1 MSDSTEDLT
10 RKIKAK
16 ASELGFDAVGVAPAT
31 AIPEDRL
38 LTWLKSGYH
47 GKMDYMARQAEKRLD
62 PDKVLPGVRSVLC
75 VLLDYYHAYDLPY
88 EQPSLGVISRYASGE
103 EYHQLIQDKLRQLL
117 TGIRSLVPQVGAR
130 FYVDTGPVMDKY
142 WAAQAGLGWLGKH
155 TNLLDRDRGSW
166 FFLGEILL
174 DVELEYDQPSLD
186 FCGSCTRCID
196 ACPTDAIVDPYVL
209 DARRCISYLTIEL
222 RDDIPS
228 EFREPMGNLVFGCD
242 ICQDVCPWNRSAPD
256 SSVAEFRP
264 RELNWQPELK
274 QLAQITPEQFPERFR
289 NSPIKRAK
297 WRGLMRNVAVAMGN
311 SRDPGMVSE
320 LCNLLDSEEALVRR
334 HAAWALAQIATSDAL
349 ESIRRRLDQE
359 QDPLTRTTLERLLAP
374 VAPDESNPT
383 ERGRAQRTMS
393 SDH

>member
-1 MSDSTEDLT
+1 VSVSTRDLT
-10 RKIKAK
+10 RKIKVK
-16 ASELGFDAVGVAPAT
+16 ASELGFDSVGVAPAS

-38 LTWLKSGYH
+38 RTWLRSGYH
-47 GKMDYMARQAEKRLD
+47 GKMDYMSRQAEKRLD

-88 EQPSLGVISRYASGE
+88 DQPSLGVISRYASGE
-103 EYHQLIQDKLRQLL
+103 EYHQLIQGKLRQLL
-117 TGIRSLVPQVGAR
+117 SSIQSLLPQVQAR
-130 FYVDTGPVMDKY
+130 LYVDTGPVMDKY

-196 ACPTDAIVDPYVL
+196 ACPTDAIVEPYVL

-222 RDDIPS
+222 RNDIPN
-228 EFREPMGNLVFGCD
+228 EFREPMSNLVFGCD

-256 SSVAEFRP
+256 SSVAEFKP
-264 RELNWQPELK
+264 RELSRQPELK
-274 QLAQITPEQFPERFR
+274 QLAQITPEQFPKRFR
-289 NSPIKRAK
+289 DSPIKRAK

-311 SRDPGMVSE
+311 SMDPKMVPE
-320 LCNLLDSEEALVRR
+320 LSNLLDSEEGMVRR
-334 HAAWALAQIATSDAL
+334 HAAWALAQIATSEAL

-359 QDPLTRTTLERLLAP
+359 EDPSTRESLERLLAP
-374 VAPDESNPT
+374 VAPDKSSSA
-383 ERGRAQRTMS
+383 ERVRFGEP
-393 SDH
+393 